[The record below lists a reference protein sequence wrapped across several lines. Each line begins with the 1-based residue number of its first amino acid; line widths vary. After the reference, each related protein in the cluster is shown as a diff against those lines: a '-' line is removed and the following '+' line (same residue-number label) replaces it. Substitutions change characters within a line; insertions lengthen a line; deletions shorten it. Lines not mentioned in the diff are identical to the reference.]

1 MMETGKKGSEF
12 TGTVGAVSAVQGNQQ
27 SAIST
32 RSLCQAAVMAA
43 FICIMT
49 LVPKIPIPLGY
60 AHLGDAA
67 IFLMVLYV
75 GRREGAIAASIGSA
89 FADFLGGFSI
99 WIVPTLL
106 IKYIMA
112 EILWRFARPDMEKWG
127 LFSGRTFSGLLLS
140 SLWMAFSYTLA
151 GALLYGGIEAGLTS
165 TPGLLLEG
173 GLNMAV
179 AYGAGRALERT
190 SFFPLK

>member
-1 MMETGKKGSEF
+1 MEEEKKDDK
-12 TGTVGAVSAVQGNQQ
+12 VMGAAGGLSAGDVKRR
-27 SAIST
+27 SVMST
-32 RSLCQAAVMAA
+32 RSLCLTAVMAA

-49 LVPKIPIPLGY
+49 VVPRIPIPLGY

-67 IFLMVLYV
+67 LWLVVLYV

-106 IKYIMA
+106 IKYSMA
-112 EILWRFARPDMEKWG
+112 EILWRFARPDTKNWR
-127 LFSGRTFSGLLLS
+127 LLSGRTFSGLLFS
-140 SLWMAFSYTLA
+140 SLWMVFFYTIV
-151 GALLYGGIEAGLTS
+151 GAVLYDSLEAGLTS

-173 GLNMAV
+173 GLNMIA
-179 AYGAGRALERT
+179 AYGAGIVLERT
-190 SFFPLK
+190 GLFRNGC